1 MLKTGNWRGCA
12 LTMIFLVAFALTCTA
27 AYAEQSSISGTL
39 SAKLDENSGTLT
51 AMFVGYCQGDPVMIG
66 PMTWK
71 SDTRE
76 FTRASL
82 DEIGDK
88 LCGSNNSIKKVTR
101 TVNTGKEIVAEI
113 IVTSEKPAILVG
125 R

>member
-1 MLKTGNWRGCA
+1 MLKMGNWRGCA
-12 LTMIFLVAFALTCTA
+12 LIVVIAAIALICTSV
-27 AYAEQSSISGTL
+27 YAEQSSISGTL
-39 SAKLDENSGTLT
+39 SAKLDEKAGTVT

-66 PMTWK
+66 PITWK
-71 SDTRE
+71 SDAQE
-76 FTRASL
+76 FTRESL
-82 DEIGDK
+82 NEIGDK

-113 IVTSEKPAILVG
+113 VVTSEKPSVLVG

>member
-1 MLKTGNWRGCA
+1 MFTMGKWRGWA
-12 LTMIFLVAFALTCTA
+12 LVIAAIALICTSV
-27 AYAEQSSISGTL
+27 YAEQASISGTL
-39 SAKLDENSGTLT
+39 SAKLDENAGTVT

-71 SDTRE
+71 SSAQE
-76 FTRASL
+76 FTRESL
-82 DEIGDK
+82 NEIGDK

-113 IVTSEKPAILVG
+113 VVTSESQAILVG